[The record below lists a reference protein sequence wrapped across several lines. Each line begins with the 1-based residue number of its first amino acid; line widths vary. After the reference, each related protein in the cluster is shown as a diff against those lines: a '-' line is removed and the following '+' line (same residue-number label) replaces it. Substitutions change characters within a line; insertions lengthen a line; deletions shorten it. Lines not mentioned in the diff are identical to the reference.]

1 MVYYTVPFKNIIYSF
16 SDGAKGI
23 PELGVSDSGPI
34 PGDNVTFTC
43 NKGNTTANPDVDQ
56 VRWTRDGEEV
66 KEASVQYVIDEVLP
80 DHNGTYECQ
89 RGNKHGFSN
98 FSDSVVLSVNFSA
111 FCKYI

>member
-1 MVYYTVPFKNIIYSF
+1 MPFKTIIFSF
-16 SDGAKGI
+16 SDCARGI

-34 PGDNVTFTC
+34 PGDNVTFNC
-43 NKGNTTANPDVDQ
+43 HDGNATANPDIDQ
-56 VRWTRDGEEV
+56 VKWTKDGEKV
-66 KEASVQYVIDEVLP
+66 NGSDSFKYVIEEVLP

-89 RGNKHGFSN
+89 LGNKHGFSN